1 MIRLLYPGGKT
12 KALTFSYDDG
22 KIHDRRLVKL
32 FNTHGLKATF
42 HLNSGLLEHPGT
54 ISRQEAASLYDGH
67 EVACHGVLHAFPSQL
82 SNPALVREFL
92 DDRIALEQCTGRFIT
107 GLSYAYGDH
116 SPEVRAAAHAA
127 GLLYARTVRS
137 TGKFFPP
144 ADFLQWDPTCHHA
157 RALDDAA
164 LTDAFLEAPGDTY
177 PMLYYIWGHSYEFER
192 DHTWEQMESLCRRL
206 AGRDD
211 IWYVTNIDYYHY
223 LQAARRLVYSAQGDR
238 VYNPTGIK
246 VWVCEQ
252 WPGPHSVKIPA
263 AFIRCFREAAD
274 MSFLTVPTDG
284 IATVFHATD
293 SRVTRS
299 HLCGTDGSGIR
310 WRFCDGANAD
320 A

>member
-107 GLSYAYGDH
+107 GLSYAYGNH

-246 VWVCEQ
+246 VWVCDN
-252 WPGPHSVKIPA
+252 GLV
-263 AFIRCFREAAD
+263 R
-274 MSFLTVPTDG
+274 TV
-284 IATVFHATD
+284 
-293 SRVTRS
+293 
-299 HLCGTDGSGIR
+299 
-310 WRFCDGANAD
+310 
-320 A
+320 

>member
-1 MIRLLYPGGKT
+1 M
-12 KALTFSYDDG
+12 
-22 KIHDRRLVKL
+22 
-32 FNTHGLKATF
+32 KATF

-246 VWVCEQ
+246 VWVCDN
-252 WPGPHSVKIPA
+252 GLV
-263 AFIRCFREAAD
+263 R
-274 MSFLTVPTDG
+274 TV
-284 IATVFHATD
+284 
-293 SRVTRS
+293 
-299 HLCGTDGSGIR
+299 
-310 WRFCDGANAD
+310 
-320 A
+320 